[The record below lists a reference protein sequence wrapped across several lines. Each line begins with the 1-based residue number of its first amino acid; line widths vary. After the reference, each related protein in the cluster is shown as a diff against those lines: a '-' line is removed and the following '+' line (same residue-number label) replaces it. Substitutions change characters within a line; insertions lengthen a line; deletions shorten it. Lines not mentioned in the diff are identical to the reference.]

1 MGMGVGVGKGTN
13 SGART
18 PHACCCGDGIIE
30 EACTPLWGVSG
41 GESNTN
47 GGEERVNPIIPSFN
61 VVFSEALLAGGIT
74 NEVQIFSYV
83 LYNN

>member
-1 MGMGVGVGKGTN
+1 MGMGVGKGKGTN

-47 GGEERVNPIIPSFN
+47 GGEERVNI
-61 VVFSEALLAGGIT
+61 L
-74 NEVQIFSYV
+74 
-83 LYNN
+83 